1 MHTTEIVLSFPRPSN
16 QRTIQPAHHPTSAPS
31 NQRTIQ
37 RAQSIHL
44 NNSFAKTL

>member
-1 MHTTEIVLSFPRPSN
+1 MHTTEIVLSFPR
-16 QRTIQPAHHPTSAPS
+16 PS